1 MYINYNPNGGNIMNY
16 NEFMKAVEEKLS
28 NMSEEERTKWIYNK
42 ARTAKENQRNEILNS
57 LDKKSDNDPTIYEKH
72 KIEQWCEKIEEGEIY
87 FECSGYEVYGESYW
101 DSDYEYDYYD
111 PFGIID
117 ELYKAFQVAE
127 DLMHQREYKE
137 SQKLNNRLLNMP
149 YFVSDRDTGD
159 WNELDFEEVVDK
171 ILTNFNYK
179 NIILNLLY
187 ATYQIKK
194 GRDRAESLYRYLI
207 WGKNKDIKIEDIFSI
222 GPEEL
227 EGIDSFME
235 EWILFLIET
244 DGDRA
249 AKLLLEACLY
259 KGIDYLCEIARIK
272 YRKHP
277 VLFKY
282 ACEDLLKQ
290 NKNIECEKLGLEAI
304 KVVPENLIIR
314 AEIADLTAKAA
325 INLNHYDIAN
335 KCYEASFNSKSS
347 LNNYFRLFEIT
358 NYEDITNKA
367 AKHVEMLPE
376 DSIHNFNNINK
387 QMIINSISREH
398 KDIIRFFNGE
408 FDYIYDKY
416 KNDDYVLGWSSGF
429 KGIAVPLF
437 IMLLNKDKKPTKAI
451 EKLVKG
457 IVNRLGFI
465 GEDTQ
470 DFPKLFLNW
479 REKYTLT
486 EGQYEKY
493 ILWLKNEIDKRTE
506 EVVGGGHRNSY
517 YKAAVLV
524 AALGEILESN
534 GMINGRTIMIEHYR
548 KAHSRKRAFKEE
560 LELLN

>member
-1 MYINYNPNGGNIMNY
+1 
-16 NEFMKAVEEKLS
+16 MKAVEEKLS
-28 NMSEEERTKWIYNK
+28 NMSEEEKTKWIYNK

-57 LDKKSDNDPTIYEKH
+57 LDKEPDYDPTIYEKN
-72 KIEQWCEKIEEGEIY
+72 KIEQWCEKVEEGEIY

-111 PFGIID
+111 PFGIVD

-137 SQKLNNRLLNMP
+137 SQKLNDRLLNMS
-149 YFVSDRDTGD
+149 YFVSDKDTGD
-159 WNELDFEEVVDK
+159 WNELNFEEVVDE
-171 ILTNFNYK
+171 IWTTFNYRR
-179 NIILNLLY
+179 IVLDLMY
-187 ATYQIKK
+187 ATYQTRK

-207 WGKNKDIKIEDIFSI
+207 CEKSKDIKIEDILRI

-227 EGIDSFME
+227 KDIDSFME
-235 EWILFLIET
+235 EWISFLIET

-249 AKLLLEACLY
+249 AGLLLEACLY

-277 VLFKY
+277 ILFKY

-290 NKNIECEKLGLEAI
+290 DKNIECEKLGLEAI

-314 AEIADLTAKAA
+314 GEIADLTAKAA
-325 INLNHYDIAN
+325 INLKHYDIAN
-335 KCYEASFNSKSS
+335 KCYEASFYSKSS
-347 LNNYFRLFEIT
+347 LNNYFRLFEIQ
-358 NYEDITNKA
+358 NYDDITNEA
-367 AKHVEMLPE
+367 AKHVEILPE
-376 DSIHNFNNINK
+376 DSIRNFNNKNK
-387 QMIINSISREH
+387 QMIINALSREH

-416 KNDDYVLGWSSGF
+416 KNDDYVLGWSIGF

-437 IMLLNKDKKPTKAI
+437 IMLLSKDKKHTKAI

-457 IVNRLGFI
+457 IIYRLGFV
-465 GEDTQ
+465 GEDVQ
-470 DFPKLFLNW
+470 SFLDLFLNW
-479 REKYTLT
+479 RKRQALT

-493 ILWLKNEIDKRTE
+493 VLWLKDEIDKRTE
-506 EVVGGGHRNSY
+506 GIVGGSFRKSY
-517 YKAAVLV
+517 YKAAVLI
-524 AALGEILESN
+524 ATLGETLESN

-560 LELLN
+560 FELLNE

>member
-1 MYINYNPNGGNIMNY
+1 MILEGTNIMNHK
-16 NEFMKAVEEKLS
+16 EFMKAVEEKLS
-28 NMSEEERTKWIYNK
+28 KMSEEEKTKWIYNK

-57 LDKKSDNDPTIYEKH
+57 LDKEPDYDPTIYEKH
-72 KIEQWCEKIEEGEIY
+72 KIEQWCEKVEEGKIY

-111 PFGIID
+111 TFGIID
-117 ELYKAFQVAE
+117 ELYKVFQVAE
-127 DLMHQREYKE
+127 DLMHQRKYKE
-137 SQKLNNRLLNMP
+137 SQKLNDRLLNMP
-149 YFVSDRDTGD
+149 YFVLDRDTGD
-159 WNELDFEEVVDK
+159 WNELDFEEVVDE
-171 ILTNFNYK
+171 IWTNFNYK
-179 NIILNLLY
+179 NIMLNLMY

-194 GRDRAESLYRYLI
+194 GRDRAEGLYRYLI
-207 WGKNKDIKIEDIFSI
+207 WEKNKDIKIEDIFSI

-235 EWILFLIET
+235 EWISFLIET

-277 VLFKY
+277 ILFKY

-325 INLNHYDIAN
+325 IDLKHYDIVN
-335 KCYEASFNSKSS
+335 KCYEASFYSKSS
-347 LNNYFRLFEIT
+347 LNNYFRLFEIP
-358 NYEDITNKA
+358 NYEDIANKA
-367 AKHVEMLPE
+367 AKLVEILSE
-376 DSIHNFNNINK
+376 DYIHNLNNSNK
-387 QMIINSISREH
+387 QMTINALSRDH

-416 KNDDYVLGWSSGF
+416 KNDDYILGWSSRF

-437 IMLLNKDKKPTKAI
+437 ILLLNKDKKSTKSI

-457 IVNRLGFI
+457 IIYRLGFV
-465 GEDTQ
+465 GEDVQ
-470 DFPKLFLNW
+470 NFLDLFLNW
-479 REKYTLT
+479 REKQTLT
-486 EGQYEKY
+486 EVKYEKY
-493 ILWLKNEIDKRTE
+493 MTWLKDEIDKRTE
-506 EVVGGGHRNSY
+506 GIVGGGYRKSY

-524 AALGEILESN
+524 AALGETLESN
-534 GMINGRTIMIEHYR
+534 GMINGRTIMIEYYR
-548 KAHSRKRAFKEE
+548 KVHSRKRAFKEE
-560 LELLN
+560 FELLNE

>member
-1 MYINYNPNGGNIMNY
+1 MNY

-28 NMSEEERTKWIYNK
+28 NMSEEEKIKWIYNK
-42 ARTAKENQRNEILNS
+42 ARTTKENQRKEILNS
-57 LDKKSDNDPTIYEKH
+57 LDKEPDYDPTIYEKH
-72 KIEQWCEKIEEGEIY
+72 KIEQWCEKVEEGEIY
-87 FECSGYEVYGESYW
+87 FECSGYEVYSEGYW

-111 PFGIID
+111 PFRIID
-117 ELYKAFQVAE
+117 SLYEIFRIAE
-127 DLMHQREYKE
+127 DLLFQKQYIE
-137 SQKLNNRLLNMP
+137 SQKLNNRILNMP
-149 YFVSDRDTGD
+149 YFVSDKDTGD
-159 WNELDFEEVVDK
+159 WNELDFEEVVDE
-171 ILTNFNYK
+171 IWTNFNYK
-179 NIILNLLY
+179 STILNLMY
-187 ATYQIKK
+187 ATYQTRK
-194 GRDRAESLYRYLI
+194 GKDRADSLYRYLI
-207 WGKNKDIKIEDIFSI
+207 LDKSKDVKIEDIFRI

-227 EGIDSFME
+227 QGIDSFME
-235 EWILFLIET
+235 EWISFLIET

-259 KGIDYLCEIARIK
+259 KGIDYLCKIARKK

-277 VLFKY
+277 ILFKY

-325 INLNHYDIAN
+325 INLKHYDIAN
-335 KCYEASFNSKSS
+335 KCYEASFYSDSS
-347 LNNYFRLFEIT
+347 LNNYLRLFEVPS
-358 NYEDITNKA
+358 YEDITKKA
-367 AKHVEMLPE
+367 ARHVEILPE
-376 DSIHNFNNINK
+376 DYTHNYNNRKK
-387 QMIINSISREH
+387 QMIINTLSREH

-416 KNDDYVLGWSSGF
+416 KNDDYALGWSSGF

-437 IMLLNKDKKPTKAI
+437 ILLLNKDKKSTKAT

-457 IVNRLGFI
+457 IIYRLGFVV
-465 GEDTQ
+465 EDIQ
-470 DFPKLFLNW
+470 DFHNLFLNW
-479 REKYTLT
+479 REKQTLT
-486 EGQYEKY
+486 EGHYEKY
-493 ILWLKNEIDKRTE
+493 MTWLKDEIDRRTE
-506 EVVGGGHRNSY
+506 GVVGGGYRKSY

-524 AALGEILESN
+524 AALGETLESN

-560 LELLN
+560 LELLNE